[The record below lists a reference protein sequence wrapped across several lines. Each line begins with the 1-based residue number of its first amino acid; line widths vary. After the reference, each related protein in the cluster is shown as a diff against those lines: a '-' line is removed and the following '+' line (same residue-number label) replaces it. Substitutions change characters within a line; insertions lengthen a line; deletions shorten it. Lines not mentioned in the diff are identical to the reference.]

1 MGRVHLETFHDVRK
15 RGRGG
20 HEMHMVFQNYVAID
34 LEAPV
39 LLQEAPTIQENL
51 YRFWPRENREPANDR
66 AGHEVGIFGLED
78 AVTAPTH
85 GAYSTAKQSFGKC
98 VPKQSLVTRETDFL
112 LDDLKV

>member
-66 AGHEVGIFGLED
+66 AGHEVGIFRFEN
-78 AVTAPTH
+78 AVARTSHSESYKT
-85 GAYSTAKQSFGKC
+85 KRSFEEGRS
-98 VPKQSLVTRETDFL
+98 Q
-112 LDDLKV
+112 